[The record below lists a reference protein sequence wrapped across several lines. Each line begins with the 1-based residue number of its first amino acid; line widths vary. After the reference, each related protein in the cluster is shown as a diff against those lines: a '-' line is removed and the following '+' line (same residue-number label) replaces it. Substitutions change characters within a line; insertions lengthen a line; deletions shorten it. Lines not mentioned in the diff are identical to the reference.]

1 MVKNHLFP
9 LRASIAV
16 MLAVAAAA
24 SVFGQ
29 GQPPATPPP
38 GAAPAAAP
46 RPPQSPNAAALD
58 FTANCAS
65 CHGNDLAGARGPSL
79 FADSLFQER
88 TDQQLAATIQ
98 DGSPNAGMP
107 AFKGQLSDGQIGQI
121 IAYLHIRGGQLRGRP
136 TFLPNPDGQVVK
148 SEKQTFRIEV
158 VAANLQTP
166 WGEVFLPDGRMLVTE
181 RTGHIRIID
190 HGKLVD
196 EPVKG
201 TPTPWVR
208 QDGGFFDIAI
218 DPDYKTDGWIYMS
231 YSEVAPGTPAPPPP
245 DPNAPPAGRG
255 GFGGASPPSMTRLV
269 RAHINAQNEWVD
281 QQDVWK
287 VDPKLYTSSVIHYGS
302 RFLFDGK
309 GHMYWTMGERGDM
322 TNAQNL
328 SSPLGKTHRMN
339 LDGSVPAD
347 NPFVHTPG
355 AIPTIWSYGN
365 RNSEGLAFD
374 PVTGLLWESENGPT
388 GGDEVNIIE
397 KGHNYGWGVV
407 SMGLQPGITHQ
418 HEPGMDDPIAY
429 YSPAIAPSGISFY
442 TADRYPGWKNSLFLS
457 ALAGQKLIRYEI
469 KGRQITHQ
477 EVVFQGFGR
486 VRQVITGP
494 DGYLYVLLQNSQSLA
509 NSPGMVIR
517 LMPVE

>member
-1 MVKNHLFP
+1 
-9 LRASIAV
+9 
-16 MLAVAAAA
+16 
-24 SVFGQ
+24 
-29 GQPPATPPP
+29 
-38 GAAPAAAP
+38 
-46 RPPQSPNAAALD
+46 
-58 FTANCAS
+58 
-65 CHGNDLAGARGPSL
+65 
-79 FADSLFQER
+79 
-88 TDQQLAATIQ
+88 
-98 DGSPNAGMP
+98 MP

-121 IAYLHIRGGQLRGRP
+121 LAYMHIRGGQLRGRP
-136 TFLPNPDGQVVK
+136 TFMPNPDGQVVK

-231 YSEVAPGTPAPPPP
+231 YSEVAPGTPPPPPP
-245 DPNAPPAGRG
+245 DPNAPRPA
-255 GFGGASPPSMTRLV
+255 FGGSSPPSMTRLV

-287 VDPKLYTSSVIHYGS
+287 VDPKLYTTSVIHYGS

-309 GHMYWTMGERGDM
+309 GHVYWTMGERGDM

-328 SSPLGKTHRMN
+328 SSPLGKTHRIN

-418 HEPGMDDPIAY
+418 HEPGMDDPIVY

-442 TADRYPGWKNSLFLS
+442 TADRYPGWKNNLFLA

-469 KGRQITHQ
+469 EGRQITHQ
-477 EVVFQGFGR
+477 EAVFQGFGR

-494 DGYLYVLLQNSQSLA
+494 DGYLYVLIQNSQSLA

-517 LMPVE
+517 LMPAN